1 MADEGVNVKSEGGVK
16 APQIALKVK
25 SQDGNEVHFKIKKS
39 STLQKLM
46 DAYCQ
51 RISQAMGSIRFMF
64 DGQRIQP
71 HQTPEEI
78 GMEDGDEIDAMMEQ
92 VGGANCIR

>member
-1 MADEGVNVKSEGGVK
+1 MADAVKTEGEQK
-16 APQIALKVK
+16 ALHINLKVK
-25 SQDGNEVHFKIKKS
+25 GQDGNEVHFKIKKT

-51 RISQAMGSIRFMF
+51 RIGQAAGSVRFMF
-64 DGQRIQP
+64 DGSRIQP
-71 HQTPEEI
+71 AQTPEEI

-92 VGGANCIR
+92 VGGAC